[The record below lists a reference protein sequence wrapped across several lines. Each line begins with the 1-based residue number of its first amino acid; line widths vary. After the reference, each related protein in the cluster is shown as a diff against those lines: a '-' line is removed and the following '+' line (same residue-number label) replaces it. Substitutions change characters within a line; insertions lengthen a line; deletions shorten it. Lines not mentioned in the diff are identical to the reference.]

1 MTLDIKL
8 TIILLVVF
16 MLVLFLAIIVV
27 MNSIGNISHSLDRL
41 QEIIKK
47 EVILSYNQRISDLR
61 QDKQREIARQEKKK
75 RQEALLNVPLV
86 KKTGEDEDEGE

>member
-47 EVILSYNQRISDLR
+47 EVLLSYNQRISDLR

-86 KKTGEDEDEGE
+86 KKTGEEEEE